1 MSEMSFKVNGIVY
14 LKVYNIGSEVLV
26 AVCDESCLG
35 KEFSEGDI
43 CLKVSKE
50 FYGEEH
56 ADYDEVVSALGD
68 ATIANLVGQKSVAC
82 AVENGF
88 VDVKDIIYI
97 QGVPH
102 VQMVCM

>member
-1 MSEMSFKVNGIVY
+1 MIVY
-14 LKVYNIGSEVLV
+14 LKVYNIGDEVMV

-43 CLKVSKE
+43 HLKVSKE
-50 FYGEEH
+50 FYGEES
-56 ADYDEVVSALGD
+56 ADYDEVVSALAE
-68 ATIANLVGQKSVAC
+68 ATIANLVGKESVAC

-88 VDVKDIIYI
+88 ANAKDVLFI

-102 VQMVCM
+102 VQIICM